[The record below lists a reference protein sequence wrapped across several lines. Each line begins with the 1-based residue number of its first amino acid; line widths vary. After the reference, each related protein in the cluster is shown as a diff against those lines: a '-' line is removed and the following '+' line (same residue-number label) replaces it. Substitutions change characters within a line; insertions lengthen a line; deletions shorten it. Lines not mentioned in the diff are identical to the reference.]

1 MKETNCV
8 SAFILPFNKEQL
20 DSMMDVFSTSNIVIN
35 YKESLK
41 NLKCNSS
48 FLNYLA
54 NCDINTVLMQNY
66 ELDDDLEDL
75 LLEYVKFDR
84 LYDINC
90 LDDIW
95 LNILNTKTLGRIE
108 PNFEKFIKEF
118 RNKHKDIV
126 EEMTDFF
133 YSIHRVLMY
142 IICDGKNEDLTKE
155 LNEAKSAKMTRFNV
169 NVISLMNSGILFY
182 PWICNLYRETPLR
195 KYEEFSKPV
204 INGNTIISNIL
215 MQYKAMNPYKSALM
229 RNQFGNP
236 KYREYFINQ
245 IKEKIETAKEA
256 GVDLEE
262 FFTNIKK
269 LNDSI
274 KDTDISGE
282 KKEEK

>member
-8 SAFILPFNKEQL
+8 NAFVLPFSKEQL
-20 DSMMDVFSTSNIVIN
+20 DAMMDVFETSNIVVN

-54 NCDINTVLMQNY
+54 NCNINTVLMQNY
-66 ELDDDLEDL
+66 ELDSDLEDL
-75 LLEYVKFDR
+75 LIEYVKFDR

-118 RNKHKDIV
+118 RSNHQDII

-133 YSIHRVLMY
+133 YSTHRVLMY

-182 PWICNLYRETPLR
+182 PWICNLYRETPIR

-204 INGNTIISNIL
+204 LNGNTIISNIL
-215 MQYKAMNPYKSALM
+215 MQYKTMNPYKSAFI
-229 RNQFGNP
+229 RNRYADP
-236 KYREYFINQ
+236 KNRESFISQ
-245 IKEKIETAKEA
+245 IKEKIESAKDA